1 MTDKERWIETWAPS
15 LGGVEQA
22 EQEWVI
28 KQEREAHPIRSAA
41 VYVMAGYQSPAS
53 SKWIETASQRRDDM
67 KRTGSRPWEGMAAEK
82 QESERAKKY
91 DEHKQDAALDHTVR
105 SAWRDLPDSKKQLIT
120 QGA

>member
-22 EQEWVI
+22 EQEWAI

-41 VYVMAGYQSPAS
+41 VYVMSGYQSPAS
-53 SKWIETASQRRDDM
+53 NKWIETASQRRDDM

-91 DEHKQDAALDHTVR
+91 DEQKSDAALDHTVR